1 MDRASQTDERNRQ
14 AAPGDGVPDLEVRLQ
29 VSFKRALAMG
39 PGKAALIAAIGRTGT
54 ISGAARELGM
64 PFRRA
69 WTLMTELNTMFA
81 QPVIATSTGGAGGG
95 GAVVTPFGLLVLER
109 FLAMDDAVNRA
120 LEADMRAFGR
130 LLRAGEGDGDA

>member
-1 MDRASQTDERNRQ
+1 MDRSTTARSGTPSRDE
-14 AAPGDGVPDLEVRLQ
+14 GDIADDIEVRLQ

-39 PGKAALIAAIGRTGT
+39 PGKAALILAIGRAGT

-69 WTLMTELNTMFA
+69 WTLMDELNTMFDR
-81 QPVIATSTGGAGGG
+81 PVIATSTG

-109 FLAMDDAVNRA
+109 FQAMDQAVNLA
-120 LEADMRAFGR
+120 LDADMRAFVG
-130 LLRAGEGDGDA
+130 LLRAGDAGAGGDTAA